1 MTAQPAS
8 PTPEQQIVFLSSLL
22 QLEKRIRHA
31 QTIPELLFCLANET
45 LRLTNYK
52 QALVWEVGLSGGLRL
67 KTISGIDRPERNAP
81 FPAFVNKLLRTSF
94 AKGLPRTPQPLEPE
108 GLDNHL
114 QEAWRTWECGHGLW
128 VPILAPQGNLLGGML
143 LFRHALWGEQESALF
158 ERLADT
164 AGHAWMALYKKAGPL
179 RRTWSSPGRRTLI
192 KLMLLLAFAGIMS
205 LPVHLSAIAPARI
218 VPQNPVIVSPGMEG
232 VVRDILV
239 KPNQQV
245 VEDQP
250 LFSLDDT
257 TLANRLKIGEK
268 EIKVVTAEYTNIQQK
283 AFNDPRAREKILFL
297 KAQLD
302 QKNAEL
308 EYIRDLLEK
317 TVVRSPEPGIAI
329 FQEPDA
335 WMGKPVVIG
344 EKVMTVADPDHVEL
358 EVMLPADEA
367 IHLAPRADILFF
379 LNIAP
384 EAPLKARLESMSY
397 EPLLTAEGFLAF
409 TIKANLVDQATPPR
423 IGMQGT
429 AKVLGEQV
437 PLIYYLLRRPFTA
450 LRTRLGI

>member
-1 MTAQPAS
+1 MTAQAAS

-45 LRLTNYK
+45 LRLINYK
-52 QALVWEVGLSGGLRL
+52 QALVWEIGLSGGLRL

-81 FPAFVNKLLRTSF
+81 FPSFVKKLLNTSF
-94 AKGLPRTPQPLEPE
+94 AKGLPRTPQPLEPAE
-108 GLDNHL
+108 LDNHL
-114 QEAWRTWECGHGLW
+114 RDQWQTWECGHGLW
-128 VPILAPQGNLLGGML
+128 VPILAPQGNILGGMI
-143 LFRHALWGEQESALF
+143 LFRHVPWGEQECALF
-158 ERLADT
+158 ERLAET
-164 AGHAWMALYKKAGPL
+164 AGHAWMALYKKAGTL

-192 KLMLLLAFAGIMS
+192 KMFLLLAFAGIMA

-218 VPQNPVIVSPGMEG
+218 VPRNPVIVSPGMEG

-239 KPNQQV
+239 KPNQKV
-245 VEDQP
+245 VKDQP

-257 TLANRLKIGEK
+257 TLANRLEIGEK

-308 EYIRDLLEK
+308 EYIRALLAK
-317 TVVRSPEPGIAI
+317 TVIRSPEPGIAI

-344 EKVMTVADPDHVEL
+344 EKVMTVADPDQVEL

-367 IHLAPRADILFF
+367 IHLAPRAEILFF

-384 EAPLKARLESMSY
+384 EAPLEARLEFMSY
-397 EPLLTAEGFLAF
+397 EPLITPEGFLAF
-409 TIKANLVDQATPPR
+409 TLKATLVDQSSPPR
-423 IGMQGT
+423 IGLQGT
-429 AKVLGEQV
+429 AKVLGEKV
-437 PLIYYLLRRPFTA
+437 PLVYYLLRRPLTA